1 MARPAPEGTI
11 KAVYLSVAEL
21 PRHTLAGQP
30 PFFEHRSTPLPAYVI
45 EDALEVGAI
54 GTQPAAQCG
63 GANVERIGDF
73 FRNAGVGG
81 AWAPSECLAPR
92 AASANKPPGPEPISI
107 STSAAK

>member
-21 PRHTLAGQP
+21 PPHTLAGQP
-30 PFFEHRSTPLPAYVI
+30 PFLEHRSTPLLAHVI
-45 EDALEVGAI
+45 EDSSVVGAI

-73 FRNAGVGG
+73 FR
-81 AWAPSECLAPR
+81 PQLEQITI
-92 AASANKPPGPEPISI
+92 EQQIDD
-107 STSAAK
+107 T